1 MAKKKGKNSKFLIRA
16 LRVLLILALIAAAG
30 IDWYLVFLLNQSPPD
45 YWRLRK
51 FAGIAG
57 GFLFSIAI
65 LLVAVFVLMFFTGST
80 FLAKGLFSFAG
91 IYFIF
96 IFVLVWVVFILNFKI
111 MPSAKYLAG
120 EPNATEEEIAAA
132 RKHILNLA
140 IAAASVGTVI
150 VFLYL
155 MAGIIRAIIS
165 SKQEKA
171 EEEEKD
177 TDSLDEALDELLK
190 G

>member
-1 MAKKKGKNSKFLIRA
+1 MAKAKGKNSKFIIKA
-16 LRVLLILALIAAAG
+16 LRLLLILALISAAG
-30 IDWYLVFLLNQSPPD
+30 IDWYLVYLLNKSPTD

-57 GFLFSIAI
+57 GFLFTIAI
-65 LLVAVFVLMFFTGST
+65 LLIAVFILMFFTGST
-80 FLAKGLFSFAG
+80 FLAKGLLSFQG

-120 EPNATEEEIAAA
+120 EPNATEEEIASA

-140 IAAASVGTVI
+140 IAAASVGTII
-150 VFLYL
+150 VTLFILYVL
-155 MAGIIRAIIS
+155 IKAIAS
-165 SKQEKA
+165 HKEEKA
-171 EEEEKD
+171 EEEEEKNP
-177 TDSLDEALDELLK
+177 LDILGD
-190 G
+190 